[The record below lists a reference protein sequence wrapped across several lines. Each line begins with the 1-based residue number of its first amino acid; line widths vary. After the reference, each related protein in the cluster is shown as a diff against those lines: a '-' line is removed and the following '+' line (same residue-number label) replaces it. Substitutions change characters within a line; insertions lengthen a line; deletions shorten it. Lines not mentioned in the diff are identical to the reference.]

1 MAQASRQP
9 TKAKPLNRSKLPL
22 SGRIVMFFVRHVQ
35 QAMASMGELW
45 RNPLSSIMTMAV
57 LGVSLSLPAALQVLV
72 KNAES
77 ITQSWNS
84 AAEIS
89 LFVDEGRS
97 EQSIQ
102 SLIARIRVYPEIAE
116 VQYISREQALA
127 EFQRLSGF
135 GEALSY
141 LDTNPLPAVV
151 MVTPTVKHSNPKGAR
166 LLLSKLERESE
177 VSFGRLDIEW
187 LERLQAVVRLLE
199 RSVLAVALLL
209 VLAVVLVIG
218 NTIRLAI
225 MNRRTEIEVMKL
237 VGATESFIQRPFLYT
252 GIWFGVIG
260 GMLAWLIINVLVW
273 YLEGALVE
281 LLGLYGSSL
290 QMQSLT
296 FVELLELMLLASFLG
311 WLGSFLSVRQHI
323 RAIEPS

>member
-1 MAQASRQP
+1 MTKQP
-9 TKAKPLNRSKLPL
+9 QLTRSKLPF
-22 SGRIVMFFVRHVQ
+22 SGQIVMFFIRHIQ
-35 QAMASMGELW
+35 HAMASLGELW
-45 RNPLSSIMTMAV
+45 RNPVSSAMTMAV

-72 KNAES
+72 KNAET

-97 EQSIQ
+97 EKSIQ
-102 SLIARIRVYPEIAE
+102 SLITRLKVYPEVAE
-116 VQYISREQALA
+116 VNYINRDQALE

-141 LDTNPLPAVV
+141 LDANPLPAVV
-151 MVTPTVKHSNPKGAR
+151 MVTPSLKYSSPEGAR
-166 LLLSKLERESE
+166 ELLSKLEQEAE

-187 LERLQAVVRLLE
+187 LERLQAVVKLLE
-199 RSVLAVALLL
+199 RTVLAIAALL

-237 VGATESFIQRPFLYT
+237 VGATEAFIQRPFLYT

-260 GMLAWLIINVLVW
+260 GVLAWVIINLLVW
-273 YLEGALVE
+273 YLDFALAE
-281 LLGLYGSSL
+281 LLGLYGSQL
-290 QMQSLT
+290 HMESLT
-296 FVELLELMLLASFLG
+296 LTELGQLVLLASFLG
-311 WLGSFLSVRQHI
+311 WLGSYLSVRQHL

>member
-1 MAQASRQP
+1 MTNKVKITA
-9 TKAKPLNRSKLPL
+9 SKLPFT
-22 SGRIVMFFVRHVQ
+22 GRLVMFFVRHIQ
-35 QAMASMGELW
+35 QAMASIGELW
-45 RNPLSSIMTMAV
+45 RNPVSSVMTMAV

-72 KNAES
+72 KNAEN
-77 ITQSWNS
+77 ITQSWNN

-89 LFVDEGRS
+89 LFINEGRS

-102 SLIARIRVYPEIAE
+102 SLISRINVYSE
-116 VQYISREQALA
+116 VDVVHYINRDQALE

-141 LDTNPLPAVV
+141 LDSNPLPAVV
-151 MVTPTVKHSNPKGAR
+151 VVTPLARHSSPEGAR
-166 LLLSKLERESE
+166 KLLDKLEREPE

-187 LERLQAVVRLLE
+187 LERLQAMVRLIE
-199 RSVLAVALLL
+199 RTVLAIAALL

-237 VGATESFIQRPFLYT
+237 VGATEAFIQRPFLYT
-252 GIWFGVIG
+252 GIWYGVIG
-260 GMLAWLIINVLVW
+260 GVLAWIIINLLVW
-273 YLEGALVE
+273 YLDSALAE
-281 LLGLYGSSL
+281 LLGLYGSQL
-290 QMQSLT
+290 QIQALSMA
-296 FVELLELMLLASFLG
+296 ELVKLVLLASFLG
-311 WLGSFLSVRQHI
+311 WLGSYLSVRQHL

>member
-1 MAQASRQP
+1 MSN
-9 TKAKPLNRSKLPL
+9 KPQLVRSKLPI
-22 SGRIVMFFVRHVQ
+22 SGRIVMFFIRHIQ
-35 QAMASMGELW
+35 HAMGSMGELW
-45 RNPLSSIMTMAV
+45 RNPVSSLMTMAV

-72 KNAES
+72 KNAEA

-89 LFVDEGRS
+89 LFIDDARS
-97 EQSIQ
+97 DKTIQ
-102 SLIARIRVYPEIAE
+102 SLISRVKVYSE
-116 VQYISREQALA
+116 VSEVNYINRDQALE
-127 EFQRLSGF
+127 EFQSLSGF
-135 GEALSY
+135 GEAISY

-151 MVTPTVKHSNPKGAR
+151 TVTPTLKYSSPTGAR
-166 LLLSKLERESE
+166 ELLKKLEQEPE

-199 RSVLAVALLL
+199 RTVLAIAALL

-237 VGATESFIQRPFLYT
+237 VGATEAFIQRPFLYT
-252 GIWFGVIG
+252 GIWFGIIG
-260 GMLAWLIINVLVW
+260 GVLAWIIINLLVW
-273 YLEGALVE
+273 YLDSALAE
-281 LLGLYGSSL
+281 LLGLYGSQL
-290 QMQSLT
+290 EMQTLT
-296 FVELLELMLLASFLG
+296 LVELGQLVCLASFLG
-311 WLGSFLSVRQHI
+311 WLGSYLSVRQHL

>member
-1 MAQASRQP
+1 MNQQP
-9 TKAKPLNRSKLPL
+9 QLVRSKLPI
-22 SGRIVMFFVRHVQ
+22 SGRIVMFFIRHIQ
-35 QAMASMGELW
+35 HAMASMGELW
-45 RNPLSSIMTMAV
+45 RNPISSLMTMAV

-72 KNAES
+72 KNAET

-89 LFVDEGRS
+89 LFIDEGRS
-97 EQSIQ
+97 ERSIQ
-102 SLIARIRVYPEIAE
+102 SLISRISAYSE
-116 VQYISREQALA
+116 VSAVSYIDRDKALE

-135 GEALSY
+135 GEALAY
-141 LDTNPLPAVV
+141 LDENPLPAVIT
-151 MVTPTVKHSNPKGAR
+151 VTPSIKYASPNGAR
-166 LLLSKLERESE
+166 ELLKKLELEPE

-199 RSVLAVALLL
+199 RTVMAIAALL

-260 GMLAWLIINVLVW
+260 GVLAWVIINLLVW
-273 YLEGALVE
+273 YLDGALAS
-281 LLGLYGSSL
+281 LLGLYGSTL
-290 QMQSLT
+290 KMQSLT
-296 FVELLELMLLASFLG
+296 LIELGELILLASFLG
-311 WLGSFLSVRQHI
+311 WLGSYLSVRQHL

>member
-1 MAQASRQP
+1 MSNKVKITA
-9 TKAKPLNRSKLPL
+9 SKLPFT
-22 SGRIVMFFVRHVQ
+22 GRLVMFFVRHIQ
-35 QAMASMGELW
+35 QAMASIGELW
-45 RNPLSSIMTMAV
+45 RNPVSSVMTMAV

-72 KNAES
+72 KNAEN
-77 ITQSWNS
+77 ITQSWNN

-89 LFVDEGRS
+89 LFINEGRS

-102 SLIARIRVYPEIAE
+102 SLISRINVYSE
-116 VQYISREQALA
+116 VDVVHYINRDQALE

-141 LDTNPLPAVV
+141 LDSNPLPAVV
-151 MVTPTVKHSNPKGAR
+151 VVTPLARHSSPEGAR
-166 LLLSKLERESE
+166 KLLDKLEREPE

-187 LERLQAVVRLLE
+187 LERLQAMVRLIE
-199 RSVLAVALLL
+199 RTVLAIAALL

-237 VGATESFIQRPFLYT
+237 VGATEAFIQRPFLYT
-252 GIWFGVIG
+252 GIWYGVIG
-260 GMLAWLIINVLVW
+260 GVLAWIIINLLVW
-273 YLEGALVE
+273 YLDSALAE
-281 LLGLYGSSL
+281 LLGLYGSQL
-290 QMQSLT
+290 QIQALSMA
-296 FVELLELMLLASFLG
+296 ELVKLVLLASFLG
-311 WLGSFLSVRQHI
+311 WLGSYLSVRQHL

>member
-1 MAQASRQP
+1 MTKQP
-9 TKAKPLNRSKLPL
+9 QLTRSKLPF
-22 SGRIVMFFVRHVQ
+22 SGQIVMFFIRHIQ
-35 QAMASMGELW
+35 HAMASLGELW
-45 RNPLSSIMTMAV
+45 RNPISSVMTMAV

-72 KNAES
+72 KNAET

-97 EQSIQ
+97 EKSIQ
-102 SLIARIRVYPEIAE
+102 SLITRLKVYPEVAE
-116 VQYISREQALA
+116 VNYINRDQALE

-141 LDTNPLPAVV
+141 LDANPLPAVV
-151 MVTPTVKHSNPKGAR
+151 MVTPSLKYSSPEGAR
-166 LLLSKLERESE
+166 ELLRKLEQEAE

-187 LERLQAVVRLLE
+187 LERLQAVVKLLE
-199 RSVLAVALLL
+199 RTVLAIAALL

-237 VGATESFIQRPFLYT
+237 VGATEAFIQRPFLYT
-252 GIWFGVIG
+252 GIWFGIIG
-260 GMLAWLIINVLVW
+260 GVLAWVIINLLVW
-273 YLEGALVE
+273 YLDFALAE
-281 LLGLYGSSL
+281 LLGLYGSQL
-290 QMQSLT
+290 HMESLT
-296 FVELLELMLLASFLG
+296 LTELGQLVLLASFLG
-311 WLGSFLSVRQHI
+311 WLGSYLSVRQHL

>member
-1 MAQASRQP
+1 MTKQP
-9 TKAKPLNRSKLPL
+9 QLTRSKLPI
-22 SGRIVMFFVRHVQ
+22 SGQIVMFFIRHIQ
-35 QAMASMGELW
+35 HAMASLGELW
-45 RNPLSSIMTMAV
+45 RNPISSVMTMAV

-72 KNAES
+72 KNAET

-97 EQSIQ
+97 EKSIQ
-102 SLIARIRVYPEIAE
+102 SLITRLKVYPEVAE
-116 VQYISREQALA
+116 VNYINRDQALE

-141 LDTNPLPAVV
+141 LDANPLPAVV
-151 MVTPTVKHSNPKGAR
+151 MVTPSLKYSSPEGAR
-166 LLLSKLERESE
+166 ELLRKLEQEAE

-187 LERLQAVVRLLE
+187 LERLQAVVKLLE
-199 RSVLAVALLL
+199 RTVLAIAALL

-237 VGATESFIQRPFLYT
+237 VGATEAFIQRPFLYT
-252 GIWFGVIG
+252 GIWFGIIG
-260 GMLAWLIINVLVW
+260 GVLAWVIINLLVW
-273 YLEGALVE
+273 YLDFALAE
-281 LLGLYGSSL
+281 LLGLYGSQL
-290 QMQSLT
+290 HMESLT
-296 FVELLELMLLASFLG
+296 LTELGQLVLLASFLG
-311 WLGSFLSVRQHI
+311 WLGSYLSVRQHL

>member
-1 MAQASRQP
+1 MNKQP
-9 TKAKPLNRSKLPL
+9 QLTRSKLPI
-22 SGRIVMFFVRHVQ
+22 SGQIVMFFIRHIQ
-35 QAMASMGELW
+35 HAMASLGELW
-45 RNPLSSIMTMAV
+45 RNPISSLMTMAV

-72 KNAES
+72 KNAET

-97 EQSIQ
+97 EKSIQ
-102 SLIARIRVYPEIAE
+102 SLIARLKVYPEVAE
-116 VQYISREQALA
+116 VNYINRDQALE

-141 LDTNPLPAVV
+141 LDVNPLPAVV
-151 MVTPTVKHSNPKGAR
+151 MVTPSLKYSSATGAR
-166 LLLSKLERESE
+166 ELLRKLEQEAE

-199 RSVLAVALLL
+199 RTVLAIAALL

-237 VGATESFIQRPFLYT
+237 VGATEAFIRRPFLYT
-252 GIWFGVIG
+252 GIWFGIIG
-260 GMLAWLIINVLVW
+260 GILAWVIINLLVW
-273 YLEGALVE
+273 YLDSALAE
-281 LLGLYGSSL
+281 LLGLYGSQL
-290 QMQSLT
+290 HMESLT
-296 FVELLELMLLASFLG
+296 LTELGQLVLLASFLG
-311 WLGSFLSVRQHI
+311 WLGSYLSVRQHL

>member
-1 MAQASRQP
+1 MTRKVKITA
-9 TKAKPLNRSKLPL
+9 SKLPFT
-22 SGRIVMFFVRHVQ
+22 GRVVMFFVRHIQ
-35 QAMASMGELW
+35 QAMASVGELW
-45 RNPLSSIMTMAV
+45 RNPVSSVMTMAV

-72 KNAES
+72 KNAEN
-77 ITQSWNS
+77 ITQSWNN

-89 LFVDEGRS
+89 LFINEGRS

-102 SLIARIRVYPEIAE
+102 NLIRRINVYAE
-116 VQYISREQALA
+116 VDAVDYINREQALE

-141 LDTNPLPAVV
+141 LDSNPLPAVV
-151 MVTPTVKHSNPKGAR
+151 VVTPLARHSSPEGAR
-166 LLLSKLERESE
+166 QLLVKLEREPE

-187 LERLQAVVRLLE
+187 LERLQAMVRLIE
-199 RSVLAVALLL
+199 RTVLAIAALL

-252 GIWFGVIG
+252 GIWYGVIG
-260 GMLAWLIINVLVW
+260 GVLAWVIINLLVW
-273 YLEGALVE
+273 YLDSALAE
-281 LLGLYGSSL
+281 LLGLYGSQL
-290 QMQSLT
+290 QIQALS
-296 FVELLELMLLASFLG
+296 FSELIKLVLLASFLG
-311 WLGSFLSVRQHI
+311 WLGSYLSVRQHL

>member
-1 MAQASRQP
+1 MSRSSQL
-9 TKAKPLNRSKLPL
+9 TRSKLPI
-22 SGRIVMFFVRHVQ
+22 SGRIVMFFIRHIQ

-45 RNPLSSIMTMAV
+45 RNPVSSVMTMAV

-72 KNAES
+72 KNAET
-77 ITQSWNS
+77 ITDSWKS

-89 LFVDEGRS
+89 LFVDESRS

-102 SLIARIRVYPEIAE
+102 SLISRIKVYAE
-116 VQYISREQALA
+116 VDAVDYIDRAKALE

-141 LDTNPLPAVV
+141 LDSNPLPAVV
-151 MVTPTVKHSNPKGAR
+151 TVTPTDKHASPVRAR
-166 LLLSKLERESE
+166 ELLAKLEREPE

-187 LERLQAVVRLLE
+187 LERLQAVVKLLE
-199 RSVLAVALLL
+199 RTVLAIAALL

-237 VGATESFIQRPFLYT
+237 VGATEAFIQRPFLYT
-252 GIWFGVIG
+252 GIWYGVIG
-260 GMLAWLIINVLVW
+260 GVLAWIIINLLVW
-273 YLEGALVE
+273 YLDGALAE
-281 LLGLYGSSL
+281 LLGLYGSQL
-290 QMQSLT
+290 EMQSLT
-296 FVELLELMLLASFLG
+296 LTELFQLVLLASFLG
-311 WLGSFLSVRQHI
+311 WFGSYMSVRQHL